1 MAIDFMVNLF
11 SLSIFYVKLEP
22 RVVELTKDK
31 HVNGLEKDVDL
42 VMSVKRDLV
51 EGESNCCC

>member
-1 MAIDFMVNLF
+1 MVNLF

-51 EGESNCCC
+51 EGESNYCC